1 MEKTTIQISEK
12 TLERLRS
19 LKRYER
25 ESYDEIVNNLINEN
39 EEEVSE
45 DEIKEIESA
54 LREIR
59 EKGIKKTTQS
69 IEEVARELGVEL
81 DNVQN

>member
-12 TLERLRS
+12 TLERLKA

-25 ESYDEIVNNLINEN
+25 ESYDELVNNLINEA
-39 EEEVSE
+39 EEELTE
-45 DEIKEIESA
+45 EEIEEIELA

-59 EKGIKKTTQS
+59 EKGIKKTAHS
-69 IEEVARELGVEL
+69 IEDVAKEMGVEL
-81 DNVQN
+81 DNV